1 MDLNLTPAE
10 RESLKRYQRNVSE
23 RSAYVKVTTIIL
35 LDKGLEP
42 IEIADYLGIDSST
55 VYRYSNSYKQDG
67 LNKYLTTDYKGY
79 WGLLS
84 SHQIAELRNELNTN
98 LYIDSKAIVLWIKTR
113 WNIDYTPQGVVD
125 LLNRIGFT
133 YKQTK
138 QIPCETDA
146 EKQLAFM
153 EILAKILP
161 QATDNEAVVYFA
173 DGVHPTHNTRSTHA
187 WIEKGKEREQ
197 PTVSGRDRVNI
208 NAVLNAKVPTE
219 VIALECETINS
230 QTTRQLY
237 ELILSANPKAK
248 KIYIISDNARYYKN
262 KELNEWLKTTIIEP
276 IFLPPYSPNLNPI
289 ERLWKFLRKKVI
301 NTSFYRKK
309 AEFRLAILAFFQN
322 IGQYQE
328 ELESLLTL
336 NFRLSNSQSFSF

>member
-1 MDLNLTPAE
+1 MEVNLTYDE
-10 RESLKRYQRNVSE
+10 RKTLQQYQRNVSE
-23 RSAYVKVTTIIL
+23 RSSYVKVTTILL
-35 LDKGLEP
+35 LDKGLAP

-55 VYRYSNSYKQDG
+55 IYRYSKSYNQDG
-67 LNKYLTTDYKGY
+67 LDKYLSTDYKGY

-98 LYIDSKAIVLWIKTR
+98 LYIESKAIALWIHTR
-113 WNIDYTPQGVVD
+113 WGIDYTPQGVVD

-138 QIPCETDA
+138 QIPCETDT
-146 EKQLAFM
+146 EKQLVFM
-153 EILAKILP
+153 ETLAQILP
-161 QATDNEAVVYFA
+161 QTTENQAVVYFA
-173 DGVHPTHNTRSTHA
+173 DAVHPTHNTRSTHA
-187 WIEKGKEREQ
+187 WIEKGTERKQ

-219 VIALECETINS
+219 VIALESDTINA

-237 ELILSANPKAK
+237 EKILALNPLAK
-248 KIYIISDNARYYKN
+248 TIYIVADNARYYRN
-262 KELNEWLKTTIIEP
+262 KELIEWIETTKIKP
-276 IFLPPYSPNLNPI
+276 VFLPPYSPNLNII
-289 ERLWKFLRKKVI
+289 ERLWKFLRKIVI

-309 AEFRLAILAFFQN
+309 EDFKKAILSFFEN
-322 IGQYQE
+322 INQYQA

>member
-1 MDLNLTPAE
+1 MRVNLTNDE
-10 RESLKRYQRNVSE
+10 RKTLKQYQRNVSE
-23 RSAYVKVTTIIL
+23 RSSYVKVTTILL

-42 IEIADYLGIDSST
+42 IEIADYLGIDIST
-55 VYRYSNSYKQDG
+55 IYRYSKCYFQDG
-67 LNKYLTTDYKGY
+67 LDKYLSTDYKGY

-98 LYIDSKAIVLWIKTR
+98 LYTESKSISLWIKTR
-113 WNIDYTPQGVVD
+113 WGIDYTPQGVVD
-125 LLNRIGFT
+125 LLNRVGFT

-153 EILAKILP
+153 ETLAQMLP
-161 QATDNEAVVYFA
+161 QTSANEVVVYFA

-187 WIEKGKEREQ
+187 WIEKGTEREQ

-219 VIALECETINS
+219 VITLESNTINA

-237 ELILSANPKAK
+237 EKVLALNPLSKT
-248 KIYIISDNARYYKN
+248 IYIISDNARYYRN
-262 KELNEWLKTTIIEP
+262 KELIEWLETTKIKP
-276 IFLPPYSPNLNPI
+276 VFLPPYSPNLNII
-289 ERLWKFLRKKVI
+289 ERLWKFLRKKII

-309 AEFRLAILAFFQN
+309 EDFRKAILIFFEN
-322 IGQYQE
+322 LNQYQA

>member
-1 MDLNLTPAE
+1 MDLILTSTE

-23 RSAYVKVTTIIL
+23 RAAYVKVTTILL

-84 SHQIAELRNELNTN
+84 SHQIAELRKELNTN

-113 WNIDYTPQGVVD
+113 WDIDYTPQGVVD

-138 QIPCETDA
+138 QVPCETDA

-153 EILAKILP
+153 ETLAKILP
-161 QATDNEAVVYFA
+161 QNTDNEVIVYFA

-187 WIEKGKEREQ
+187 WIEKGTEREQ

-208 NAVLNAKVPTE
+208 NAVLNATVPTD
-219 VIALECETINS
+219 VISLESKTINA
-230 QTTRQLY
+230 QTTRELY
-237 ELILSANPKAK
+237 QKVLEANPLATT
-248 KIYIISDNARYYKN
+248 IYIISDNARYYRN
-262 KELNEWLKTTIIEP
+262 KELMEWLETTKIKP
-276 IFLPPYSPNLNPI
+276 VFLPPYSPNLNLI
-289 ERLWKFLRKKVI
+289 ERLWKFLRKKVV
-301 NTSFYRKK
+301 NTCFYRKK
-309 AEFRLAILAFFQN
+309 EDFKNAILNFFKN
-322 IGQYQE
+322 IHLYQE